1 MAYYGPPEQTF
12 GFFKV
17 SSGDF
22 ADVYD
27 LLDDQDPRVALQR
40 AESWEARYRESPQ
53 YQTYINDRQQA
64 TSASEAGSNGEI
76 GQVGPRVNA
85 LRQLVVLTRRYLRLV
100 LRDRLL
106 LGVLLLAMP
115 FVASLVLLVAEQ
127 NWLIG
132 DSPAVIES
140 QLAAELV
147 AGEQSA
153 TYSVVG
159 ASQTVLFL
167 MAFASVFLGV
177 YATVYEIVKEW
188 SVYQRERLVGLR
200 IGPYVLSKVLV
211 MGGFALLQCLLFL
224 IVIGFKVTYPKDG
237 VMLPAFLEMYITLFL
252 STLAAITLGLLI
264 SAVVPN
270 MNTVMYLAFVVLMFQ
285 MTFSGV
291 LFDLP
296 GFSKQTSA
304 ITLTRWS
311 LEALGASA
319 DVQGVNQ
326 LTQSRFQPDPV
337 EEDVAVEVERPSED
351 WEPVT
356 VLTITEQIAV
366 PVQPDLTQTVSIS
379 VPEII
384 ENEMVTVTET
394 VTESVR
400 LELDPVD
407 FTQAADLELNYARTA
422 EHLLTTWLILTGSG
436 LLYGLATALV
446 LRRKDIA

>member
-1 MAYYGPPEQTF
+1 
-12 GFFKV
+12 
-17 SSGDF
+17 
-22 ADVYD
+22 
-27 LLDDQDPRVALQR
+27 
-40 AESWEARYRESPQ
+40 
-53 YQTYINDRQQA
+53 
-64 TSASEAGSNGEI
+64 
-76 GQVGPRVNA
+76 
-85 LRQLVVLTRRYLRLV
+85 
-100 LRDRLL
+100 
-106 LGVLLLAMP
+106 
-115 FVASLVLLVAEQ
+115 
-127 NWLIG
+127 
-132 DSPAVIES
+132 
-140 QLAAELV
+140 
-147 AGEQSA
+147 
-153 TYSVVG
+153 
-159 ASQTVLFL
+159 
-167 MAFASVFLGV
+167 
-177 YATVYEIVKEW
+177 
-188 SVYQRERLVGLR
+188 
-200 IGPYVLSKVLV
+200 
-211 MGGFALLQCLLFL
+211 
-224 IVIGFKVTYPKDG
+224 
-237 VMLPAFLEMYITLFL
+237 MYITLFL

-319 DVQGVNQ
+319 DVHGVNQ